1 MKKVYIF
8 IVLGFMLGVSVHAKS
23 QEPQYKIIANSNQES
38 DIKEMYEVKG
48 KLLEDFK
55 TWVKGVDNKD
65 QVLADHQSDYQATY
79 KQGVYK
85 VYALIDSPNKQSE
98 NFHIKRGFKEIGCLP
113 NTAYKL
119 GKWCNLKYYEKE
131 LRECAGTPVELIAA
145 KLTEE
150 VK

>member
-8 IVLGFMLGVSVHAKS
+8 IVLGFMLGVSVHAKR

-65 QVLADHQSDYQATY
+65 QVLADHQNDYDASYYNGEY
-79 KQGVYK
+79 KIILGKGKGKTLTGELK
-85 VYALIDSPNKQSE
+85 VSYCTSS
-98 NFHIKRGFKEIGCLP
+98 KEIKKKSFF
-113 NTAYKL
+113 A
-119 GKWCNLKYYEKE
+119 E
-131 LRECAGTPVELIAA
+131 LFS
-145 KLTEE
+145 
-150 VK
+150 

>member
-48 KLLEDFK
+48 KLLED
-55 TWVKGVDNKD
+55 
-65 QVLADHQSDYQATY
+65 YQATY

-85 VYALIDSPNKQSE
+85 IV
-98 NFHIKRGFKEIGCLP
+98 
-113 NTAYKL
+113 L
-119 GKWCNLKYYEKE
+119 GKGKGKSLSGEMKVNYCESTKDIETKSFLFDWLF
-131 LRECAGTPVELIAA
+131 
-145 KLTEE
+145 
-150 VK
+150 